1 MTERQFISW
10 IDREFDNEFNEWLN
24 SDNVVKLSNGLYV
37 EQVTQYKKAFTL
49 YELKRYFYKEFI
61 DV

>member
-24 SDNVVKLSNGLYV
+24 SDNVIKLENGLYI
-37 EQVTQYKKAFTL
+37 EQLTQYQKVFTL